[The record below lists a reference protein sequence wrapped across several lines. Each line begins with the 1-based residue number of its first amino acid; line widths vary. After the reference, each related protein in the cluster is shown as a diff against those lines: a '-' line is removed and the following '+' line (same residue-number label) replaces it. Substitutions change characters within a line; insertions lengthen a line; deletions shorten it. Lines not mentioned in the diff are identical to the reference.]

1 MRVKEI
7 AELTGITVRT
17 LHYYDAIGLLKP
29 EDTRVDAQTAIA
41 CWYQQL
47 QRMGN
52 YAYAAFKG
60 LGQIYVDDSRFTA
73 NIDRFGE
80 GLAVFMRDAM
90 AIYADRQTTAEVSK
104 V

>member
-1 MRVKEI
+1 MNSLYRDLAALQQQDPASAAAQADI
-7 AELTGITVRT
+7 AR
-17 LHYYDAIGLLKP
+17 
-29 EDTRVDAQTAIA
+29 
-41 CWYQQL
+41 WYQLL

-52 YAYAAFKG
+52 DSYAAIKG
-60 LGQIYVDDSRFTA
+60 LDQMYVDDSRFTA

-104 V
+104 A